1 MENHSYAE
9 HKTLKRRSRMITQKF
24 YGRSVMV
31 IVALSLAVIPL
42 IPFKVSALWQ
52 DSVWVVTFAPGDALE
67 TKLKK
72 AAHVRPSPVQTK
84 WMERETIAFMHYG
97 MNTFHGSDWG
107 TGNENPKDFA
117 PMQQNTDQW
126 VQAIKDTKLNMVVPT
141 VKHHDGFCIWN
152 TATTEHCIRNATVTT
167 DVFDA
172 LHKSC
177 VKYGVDLGFYLS
189 PWDMNQ
195 DAKGVWRDSVAYNRF
210 FVNQLKE
217 LMTNYG
223 PIGECWFDGAVAPW
237 IYPIFALVP
246 QYRPNMWHDT
256 IEAYQPNAVIRMYDP
271 IYYSGTPTDSSEWM
285 GIKQGTKK
293 LKWRGKEVRTCGN
306 ESGAGRADEW
316 CVQPVFTR
324 FFAAELRNSDLGQ
337 ESYYPNSVGAVWYQS
352 EVNTSV
358 AIDWHWHSQSYQ
370 LKSLSELKTVYYNSV
385 GDDAVLLLNV
395 LPDNRGL
402 LPNDQIALLKNWRNW
417 VDSTFT
423 KNWANG
429 ATAAATAVNATPQIT
444 GHEAD
449 KIIDHKRHT
458 YWTTGGTWNINN
470 STASI
475 TFTLPSPQTFD
486 NVMIKEYVY
495 DGQRV
500 AGWNVQYLNGSTWTS
515 LVSGKKIIGYK
526 RICKFNQV
534 TASQVRLNITRSWDN
549 PEISNFALYRTL
561 SGIDLTPEDTT
572 PSVAVM
578 PAATAA
584 VSFPLQPKITL
595 NARCLA
601 IDAMGQRIGRVDI
614 VGLDGRLVPLSIIH
628 GSKAVSRPLTTGVYL
643 VKIQAGVRTY
653 SSKIAVSR

>member
-1 MENHSYAE
+1 
-9 HKTLKRRSRMITQKF
+9 MITQKF
-24 YGRSVMV
+24 PGRIHRLLKYRRQVFT
-31 IVALSLAVIPL
+31 IVALGLAVIPA
-42 IPFKVSALWQ
+42 IPFKASAIWQ

-84 WMERETIAFMHYG
+84 WMEREQIAFMHYG
-97 MNTFHGSDWG
+97 MDTFHGSDWG
-107 TGNENPKDFA
+107 TGQENPKDFA
-117 PMQQNTDQW
+117 PMQQNPDQW
-126 VQAIKDTKLNMVVPT
+126 VKAIKDAKLNMVVPT
-141 VKHHDGFCIWN
+141 VKHHDGFCLWN

-177 VKYGVDLGFYLS
+177 VKYGIDLGFYLS

-195 DAKGVWRDSVAYNRF
+195 DAKGVWRDSVKYNKF

-217 LMTNYG
+217 LMTGYG
-223 PIGECWFDGAVAPW
+223 PIGECWFDGAVSPA

-256 IEAYQPNAVIRMYDP
+256 IEAYQPDAAIRMYDP
-271 IYYSGTPTDSSEWM
+271 IYYSGTPKDSSEWM

-293 LKWRGKEVRTCGN
+293 LLWRGKEIRTCGN

-337 ESYYPNSVGAVWYQS
+337 ESYYPRSVGAVWYQS

-358 AIDWHWHSQSYQ
+358 AVDWHWHSQSYQ
-370 LKSLSELKTVYYNSV
+370 LKSLSTLKTVYYNSV
-385 GDDAVLLLNV
+385 GNNAVLLLNV

-402 LPNDQIALLKNWRNW
+402 LPDDQIKLLKDWSNW

-429 ATAAATAVNATPQIT
+429 ATATATTNTGTPEVP

-449 KIIDHKRHT
+449 KIIDNKRHT
-458 YWTTGGTWNINN
+458 YWMPGGTWNVNT
-470 STASI
+470 STATL
-475 TFTLPSPQTFD
+475 TFTLPAAQTFD

-500 AGWNVQYLNGSTWTS
+500 AGWNFEYQDGSGAWKS
-515 LVSGKKIIGYK
+515 LVTGKKIIGYK
-526 RICKFNQV
+526 RVCKFNQV
-534 TASQVRLNITRSWDN
+534 TASKVRLNITRSWDT

-561 SGIDLTPEDTT
+561 SGIDATPEDTT
-572 PSVAVM
+572 HPNVNIDAPVVK
-578 PAATAA
+578 TASIP
-584 VSFPLQPKITL
+584 VRPKIAV
-595 NARCLA
+595 NAHRLT
-601 IDAMGQRIGRVDI
+601 IDAMGSPIGRI
-614 VGLDGRLVPLSIIH
+614 EIARLDGRLIPATVIR
-628 GSKAVSRPLTTGVYL
+628 GSRAVSMPLTAGVYL
-643 VKIQAGVRTY
+643 VKIQAGDRTF
-653 SSKIAVSR
+653 SRKIAVSR